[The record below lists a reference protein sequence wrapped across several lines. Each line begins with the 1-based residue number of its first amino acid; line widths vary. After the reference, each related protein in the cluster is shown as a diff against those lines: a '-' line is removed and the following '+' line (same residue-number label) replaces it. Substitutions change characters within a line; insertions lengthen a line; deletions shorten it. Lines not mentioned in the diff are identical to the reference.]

1 MVNHMAVG
9 WTFFKAH
16 RHIGGPGREP
26 KFPNENY
33 WKFIVKRRIGRQFG
47 IQRNGDLKSQVVDL
61 IEEVGYVALKVGT

>member
-1 MVNHMAVG
+1 MLG
-9 WTFFKAH
+9 S
-16 RHIGGPGREP
+16 P

-47 IQRNGDLKSQVVDL
+47 IQGNGDLKSQVVDL

>member
-1 MVNHMAVG
+1 MGGG
-9 WTFFKAH
+9 WPFFKAH
-16 RHIGGPGREP
+16 RHIGGWGVREP

-47 IQRNGDLKSQVVDL
+47 IQGNGDLKSQVVDL